1 MKICAGAV
9 VRLDYMLR
17 DATGAELDSSDNEPF
32 EYLHG
37 HGQLVAGLE
46 RQLEGR
52 IAGEACHLTVQP
64 HEGYGEHD
72 PEQVQV
78 VPRSVLPADLVPEV
92 GLEIATEG
100 ADGDPVLLWISAID
114 AQNITLDANHPLA
127 GQMLHFEIKLH
138 DVRRASAA
146 ELACGHV
153 HTGPEQL
160 H

>member
-1 MKICAGAV
+1 MKICADAV
-9 VRLDYMLR
+9 VRLEYLLR
-17 DATGAELDSSDNEPF
+17 DAAGTLLDSSDGEPF

-52 IAGEACHLTVQP
+52 EPGDDCRIQVQP
-64 HEGYGEHD
+64 HEGYGDHD
-72 PEQVQV
+72 PSQVQV
-78 VPRSVLPADLVPEV
+78 VPRTDLPAELELEV
-92 GLEIATEG
+92 GLELGVEG
-100 ADGDPVLLWISAID
+100 PDGAPLLLWVSQVDGDQIS
-114 AQNITLDANHPLA
+114 LDANHPLA
-127 GQMLHFEIKLH
+127 GQHLTFEVMVH
-138 DVRRASAA
+138 EVRRASAA